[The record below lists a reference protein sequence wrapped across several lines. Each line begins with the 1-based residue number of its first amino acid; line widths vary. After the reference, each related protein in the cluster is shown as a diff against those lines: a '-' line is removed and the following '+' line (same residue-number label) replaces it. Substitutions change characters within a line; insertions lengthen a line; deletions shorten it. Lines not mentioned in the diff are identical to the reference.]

1 MANTLTDLLP
11 DIYVNLDV
19 VSRELI
25 GFIPAVTR
33 DTGIERAAVGQT
45 VRSFVAPASS
55 SADNTAAVTPPN
67 TGDQTIGNKSFS
79 ISKSKHVPIRW
90 NGEEQRGVN
99 SGAGTRNILLAQ
111 FQQAFRTLTNEM
123 NADLAGLAVNA
134 SRAVGTYN
142 ATPFATAGNFSDA
155 SAVEKV
161 LADNGTPLGDLQL
174 VINTTAGAN
183 FGGLQSR
190 YDIQGT
196 RDLLTQGII
205 GMNNNMTIR
214 RSAGITSPTAGT
226 GAATYRVNNGGGYAI
241 GATTIAADTGSGTIL
256 AGDIVTMSGNN
267 YVVATALSGGSFTIN
282 APGLVTAV
290 ADEATITVIALTAR
304 NMAFAR
310 SSLVLANRLPALPE
324 GGDMASDLATV
335 VDPVSG
341 LTFEI
346 AEYKQFMQTS
356 YHVRAAWGVGCSKS
370 EHLALLIGNV

>member
-1 MANTLTDLLP
+1 MANTLTNLLP

-19 VSRELI
+19 VSRELT

-55 SADNTAAVTPPN
+55 SADNTSAVTPPN

-161 LADNGTPLGDLQL
+161 LADNGAPLGDLQL

-214 RSAGITSPTAGT
+214 RSAGITAPAVGSGGSYQLN
-226 GAATYRVNNGGGYAI
+226 GAHAV
-241 GATTIAADTGSGTIL
+241 GATTITVDTGSGTIL
-256 AGDIVTMSGNN
+256 AGDIVTIANHK

-282 APGLVTAV
+282 APGLQEASADNVGVAV
-290 ADEATITVIALTAR
+290 VALTAR

>member
-1 MANTLTDLLP
+1 MPNTLTNLLP

-19 VSRELI
+19 VSRELT

-33 DTGIERAAVGQT
+33 DTGIERAAIGQV
-45 VRSFVAPASS
+45 VRSFVAPAAA
-55 SADNTAAVTPPN
+55 SANNTAAVTPPD
-67 TGDQTIGNKSFS
+67 TGDQTIGNRSFA
-79 ISKSKHVPIRW
+79 ITKSKHVPIRW

-99 SGAGTRNILLAQ
+99 SGSGTRNVLLAQ

-123 NADLAGLAVNA
+123 NADLAGLAVQA
-134 SRAVGTYN
+134 SRAVGTFN
-142 ATPFATAGNFSDA
+142 ATPFATAGVFSDA
-155 SAVEKV
+155 AAVEKV
-161 LADNGTPLGDLQL
+161 LADNGAPLSDLQL

-190 YDIQGT
+190 FDIQGT
-196 RDLLTQGII
+196 RDLMTQGII

-214 RSAGITSPTAGT
+214 RSAGITAPTAGT
-226 GAATYRVNNGGGYAI
+226 GASYLVNQGGGYAV
-241 GATTIAADTGSGTIL
+241 GATTIVVDTGTGTIL
-256 AGDIVTMSGNN
+256 AGDIVTIAGNG

-282 APGLVTAV
+282 APGLITAV
-290 ADEATITVIALTAR
+290 ADNAPVAVIAQTAR

-310 SSLVLANRLPALPE
+310 TALVLANRLPALPE

-356 YHVRAAWGVGCSKS
+356 YHVRAAWGVGCTKS
-370 EHLALLIGNV
+370 EHLALLIGNQ